1 MAVAATS
8 SLALGAVSSLGAVNA
23 RLSSRVENVG
33 GEKAHLGSKF
43 EALSLKC
50 GAVRRS
56 NGSFQ
61 VVAQAQAAAAA
72 AEVAE
77 ERTNTANPV
86 SRLKSIYL
94 EKVVPAMKEEFK
106 YTNSME
112 VPYLKKI
119 VVNCGVGEAAQN
131 AKSLESTIR
140 DLSLITG
147 QRPVTTRAKKAIAGF
162 KLREGVPVGVYLTLR
177 GEVMYSFLDRL
188 MNLALPRTRDFQGVN
203 AYSFDGKGNYT
214 LGLPEQSV
222 FPEIRF
228 ENIDKERGMDVC
240 IMTTAKN
247 DAEGQKLLSLLGM
260 PFKDSVG
267 GRSASSVKKKAK
279 NMYKTGKRR

>member
-1 MAVAATS
+1 MAVVTA
-8 SLALGAVSSLGAVNA
+8 SLALVSAPSTIGLVTAKPT
-23 RLSSRVENVG
+23 SRGENFAC
-33 GEKAHLGSKF
+33 EKSYFGTKF
-43 EALSLKC
+43 EALSIKC
-50 GAVRRS
+50 CERRS
-56 NGSFQ
+56 NGAPQ
-61 VVAQAQAAAAA
+61 VLAQAAAAA
-72 AEVAE
+72 AEAASE
-77 ERTNTANPV
+77 NAANPV
-86 SRLKSIYL
+86 SRLKGIYL
-94 EKVVPAMKEEFK
+94 EKVVPALKEEFK
-106 YTNSME
+106 YKNAME

-140 DLSLITG
+140 DLGLITA

-162 KLREGVPVGVYLTLR
+162 KLREGVPVGVCLTLR
-177 GEVMYSFLDRL
+177 GEIMYSFLDRL

-247 DAEGQKLLSLLGM
+247 DTEGQKLLALLGM

-267 GRSASSVKKKAK
+267 GKSASAVKKSSKSRSQFK
-279 NMYKTGKRR
+279 GGKRR